1 MHEPTRCLSSSFRA
15 VMSARDR
22 KVVRAIPRVVVAED
36 DDEMRRLV
44 VEALEKDGYDVEE
57 ARDGG
62 RLLVRA
68 AAYYTHRAKVAD
80 VDLIVS
86 DIRMPICSGLQI
98 LEGLREAHWHVP
110 VILMTAFGDD
120 ATRARAEKL
129 GAVLFDKPFDMDD
142 LRTAVRSLAPI
153 EE

>member
-1 MHEPTRCLSSSFRA
+1 MEEPAHHVSPSFEA
-15 VMSARDR
+15 VISARGN
-22 KVVRAIPRVVVAED
+22 KAVHSPPRVVVAED

-44 VEALEKDGYDVEE
+44 VEALRKDGYEVEE

-68 AAYYTHRAKVAD
+68 AAYYTHRAQVAD

-98 LEGLREAHWHVP
+98 LQGLREAHWHIP

-129 GAVLFDKPFDMDD
+129 GAILFDKPFDLDD
-142 LRTAVRSLAPI
+142 LRTAVQSLVPI
-153 EE
+153 D